1 MDTTAT
7 IGLGLIFGREFNIN
21 IFYLY
26 YNDIVK
32 QT

>member
-7 IGLGLIFGREFNIN
+7 IGLGLIFGREYNIV
-21 IFYLY
+21 FYLY